1 MNLVRIGSIY
11 VNFDRVSM
19 IRNLTPDPEDTQT
32 LLRLEFVEGHHVD
45 VTTHATELLQWVEQR
60 TTEVTDPPSVP

>member
-19 IRNLTPDPEDTQT
+19 VRNLTPDPEDTQR
-32 LLRLEFVEGHHVD
+32 LIRLEFAEGHHVD
-45 VTTHATELLQWVEQR
+45 VTTHAAELLQWVEQR
-60 TTEVTDPPSVP
+60 TTDVAEPPVVP

>member
-19 IRNLTPDPEDTQT
+19 IRNLTPDPEDPQT
-32 LLRLEFVEGHHVD
+32 LIRLEFAEGHHVD
-45 VTTHATELLQWVEQR
+45 VTTHASDLLRWVEQR
-60 TTEVTDPPSVP
+60 TTEVTDPPAVP